1 MKGMK
6 YRLKDRA
13 LQEKLDALSNG
24 EFTKNLH
31 SWSEEKDG
39 GESKIWCSYWGKNIH
54 WETWDEM
61 EEETYQG
68 KTPQF
73 EVWFYFS
80 DLEEVPEYDPHKW
93 NEWPDVEPPAHVLMR
108 VEILTQRFD
117 QDGPE
122 PRGGRPR
129 FRGCAKFDGQYWD
142 FRDMAHLSAGETVR
156 FRPWEGKE

>member
-68 KTPQF
+68 KNPQF
-73 EVWFYFS
+73 EVRFYFS

-93 NEWPDVEPPAHVLMR
+93 NPYPEVTPPEGVPMR
-108 VEILTQRFD
+108 VEYRRPNGTIGRCCSFFREGVWEDSED
-117 QDGPE
+117 QDLE
-122 PRGGRPR
+122 IIN
-129 FRGCAKFDGQYWD
+129 AQ
-142 FRDMAHLSAGETVR
+142 R
-156 FRPWEGKE
+156 FRPWEDPNEDED